1 VIADTSLN
9 EVPNSESMEN
19 ARVGYQVAL
28 NFVWYLGDLVWA
40 KYNAMLV
47 VNGIIIAA
55 IGIGLTGQ
63 QPLPILAV
71 GLPVVG
77 LILCALWFQLV
88 RRGVDHMSSYMAAA
102 RELEDEYLS
111 NQVRVLS
118 RGNDFGA
125 GKEVTYQIG
134 GKRSTIRMSVLG
146 RLMRTGPASFL
157 VIAVFAIVYVL
168 MLIEALQ

>member
-1 VIADTSLN
+1 MVSTRIIVIIIAI
-9 EVPNSESMEN
+9 
-19 ARVGYQVAL
+19 
-28 NFVWYLGDLVWA
+28 
-40 KYNAMLV
+40 V
-47 VNGIIIAA
+47 VIAA

-63 QPLPILAV
+63 QPLPILSV

-88 RRGVDHMSSYMAAA
+88 RRGVDNMSSYMAAA
-102 RELEDEYLS
+102 QELEDEYLNS
-111 NQVRVLS
+111 QVRVLS
-118 RGNDFGA
+118 RGHDFGA

-146 RLMRTGPASFL
+146 RQMQTGPASFL

-168 MLIEALQ
+168 MLIEAFR